1 MSKRRGLTGEVF
13 SARRCGFVSS
23 RCLFYVCLIFVGL
36 PPVGAVGEGF
46 GEVIEGREKEQEDEE
61 RW

>member
-1 MSKRRGLTGEVF
+1 
-13 SARRCGFVSS
+13 
-23 RCLFYVCLIFVGL
+23 LIFVGL